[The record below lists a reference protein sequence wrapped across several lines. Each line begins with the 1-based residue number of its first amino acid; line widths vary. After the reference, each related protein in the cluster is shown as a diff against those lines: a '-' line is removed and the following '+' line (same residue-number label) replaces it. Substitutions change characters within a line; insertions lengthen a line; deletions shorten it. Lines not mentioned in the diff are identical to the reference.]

1 MKPLLWILHSA
12 FGCNH
17 RQISRVFTIK
27 KRTYRVCFQC
37 GQEFEYSWTS
47 MHSIRSS
54 ADADG
59 FALLDQEPKPLRFE
73 PTGHRRVNPD
83 SSM

>member
-1 MKPLLWILHSA
+1 MKPLLWVLDSA

-37 GQEFEYSWTS
+37 GQEFEYSWAS

-54 ADADG
+54 AAANG
-59 FALLDQEPKPLRFE
+59 CARLDQVGQAEVPAI
-73 PTGHRRVNPD
+73 
-83 SSM
+83 

>member
-12 FGCNH
+12 FGCHH

-37 GQEFEYSWTS
+37 GKEFEYFWAS
-47 MHSIRSS
+47 MHPVRSS
-54 ADADG
+54 VAANG
-59 FALLDQEPKPLRFE
+59 CTPLDHDE
-73 PTGHRRVNPD
+73 
-83 SSM
+83 

>member
-12 FGCNH
+12 FGCHH

-47 MHSIRSS
+47 MHPVRSS

-59 FALLDQEPKPLRFE
+59 CALLDQAGRAEAPAI
-73 PTGHRRVNPD
+73 
-83 SSM
+83 

>member
-1 MKPLLWILHSA
+1 MKPLLWVLDSA

-37 GQEFEYSWTS
+37 GQEFEYSWAS

-54 ADADG
+54 AANG
-59 FALLDQEPKPLRFE
+59 CARLDQVGQAEVPAI
-73 PTGHRRVNPD
+73 
-83 SSM
+83 

>member
-17 RQISRVFTIK
+17 RQISRVFSLK
-27 KRTYRVCFQC
+27 ERTYRVCFQF
-37 GQEFEYSWTS
+37 GQEFECSWAS
-47 MHSIRSS
+47 MHPVRSS

-59 FALLDQEPKPLRFE
+59 CALLDQAGRAEAPAI
-73 PTGHRRVNPD
+73 
-83 SSM
+83 

>member
-37 GQEFEYSWTS
+37 GQEFEYSLAS
-47 MHSIRSS
+47 MQPLRSS
-54 ADADG
+54 AS
-59 FALLDQEPKPLRFE
+59 
-73 PTGHRRVNPD
+73 VNGCARLNHVGRAEAAVIGPIGAQV
-83 SSM
+83 SQA

>member
-1 MKPLLWILHSA
+1 MKPLLWILHLA

-37 GQEFEYSWTS
+37 GQEFEYSWAS
-47 MHSIRSS
+47 MHPVRPIAGANGCTR
-54 ADADG
+54 
-59 FALLDQEPKPLRFE
+59 LDQVERGEVPAI
-73 PTGHRRVNPD
+73 
-83 SSM
+83 